1 MLRDWKGSPMRRLPL
16 LLLPLAVA
24 ACSKSDDAQQTA
36 AGPGA
41 QSAPVALAP
50 ASSPQN
56 AAGPLV
62 VDQKAGKVTTR
73 RGSSA
78 TEMIVDLPSDVLFAY
93 DSAKL
98 ATGADAA
105 LSRTARIIA
114 EGGPGPITITGYTD
128 GKGEDDYN
136 LKLSQRRAEAVADWL
151 AGHGVAES
159 RITTRGRGK
168 ANPVAPNTKLDGSDD
183 PVGRAHNRRVE
194 ITVPRAG

>member
-1 MLRDWKGSPMRRLPL
+1 MRRLAL
-16 LLLPLAVA
+16 LLLPFA
-24 ACSKSDDAQQTA
+24 ATA
-36 AGPGA
+36 CQKAEESPQAPAGPGA

-50 ASSPQN
+50 AAAPQN
-56 AAGPLV
+56 TAAPVV
-62 VDQKAGKVTTR
+62 VDRGPGKVTTR

-78 TEMIVDLPSDVLFAY
+78 MEMIVDLPSDVLFPY

-98 ATGADAA
+98 AAGADAA
-105 LSRTARIIA
+105 LTRTARIIA
-114 EGGPGPITITGYTD
+114 EGGAGPITITGYTD

-136 LKLSQRRAEAVADWL
+136 LKLSQRRAEAVAEWL
-151 AGHGVAES
+151 TAHGIEQK

-194 ITVPRAG
+194 ITIPRAA

>member
-1 MLRDWKGSPMRRLPL
+1 MRMPMILF
-16 LLLPLAVA
+16 LPLALVA
-24 ACSKSDDAQQTA
+24 CAKQDEAQQQTQT
-36 AGPGA
+36 GPTA

-50 ASSPQN
+50 ATAPQN
-56 AAGPLV
+56 VAGP
-62 VDQKAGKVTTR
+62 VTIDRSPSKLSTH
-73 RGSSA
+73 RGASA
-78 TEMIVDLPSDVLFAY
+78 TEMIVDLPSDVLFPY

-98 ATGADAA
+98 AAGADVA

-128 GKGEDDYN
+128 GKGEADYN
-136 LKLSQRRAEAVADWL
+136 LKLSQKRAEAVADWL
-151 AGHGVAES
+151 TGHGVDVK

-168 ANPVAPNTKLDGSDD
+168 ANPVAPNAKLDGSDD

>member
-1 MLRDWKGSPMRRLPL
+1 MRSLPL
-16 LLLPLAVA
+16 LLLPLVVT
-24 ACSKSDDAQQTA
+24 ACSKA
-36 AGPGA
+36 ADTPQAPAGASA

-50 ASSPQN
+50 ASAPQS
-56 AAGPLV
+56 AGGPLV

-73 RGSSA
+73 RGASA

-98 ATGADAA
+98 ASGADVA
-105 LSRTARIIA
+105 LTRTARIIA
-114 EGGPGPITITGYTD
+114 EGGPGPITINGYTD

-136 LKLSQRRAEAVADWL
+136 LKLSAKRAEAVADWL
-151 AGHGVAES
+151 TDHGVDEK
-159 RITTRGRGK
+159 RITTHGRGK

-194 ITVPRAG
+194 IVVPRGA

>member
-1 MLRDWKGSPMRRLPL
+1 MRTLTL

-24 ACSKSDDAQQTA
+24 ACAKGGDEAQQTP
-36 AGPGA
+36 AGPTA
-41 QSAPVALAP
+41 QSAPVAIAP
-50 ASSPQN
+50 ASAPQN
-56 AAGPLV
+56 AAAPLV
-62 VDQKAGKVTTR
+62 VDRLPGKLATR
-73 RGSSA
+73 RGASA

-98 ATGADAA
+98 AAGADVA

-128 GKGEDDYN
+128 GKGEADYN
-136 LKLSQRRAEAVADWL
+136 LKLSQHRAQTVADWL
-151 AGHGVAES
+151 TGHGVAES

-168 ANPVAPNTKLDGSDD
+168 ANPVAPNGKLDGSDD
-183 PVGRAHNRRVE
+183 PVGRAKNRRVE

>member
-1 MLRDWKGSPMRRLPL
+1 MRSLPL
-16 LLLPLAVA
+16 LLLPLMVT
-24 ACSKSDDAQQTA
+24 ACSKAEDTPQAQ
-36 AGPGA
+36 AGPSA
-41 QSAPVALAP
+41 QSSPVALAP

-56 AAGPLV
+56 AAGPV
-62 VDQKAGKVTTR
+62 MIDKTPGKVTTR

-78 TEMIVDLPSDVLFAY
+78 TEMIVDLPSDVLFPY

-98 ATGADAA
+98 ASGADVA
-105 LSRTARIIA
+105 LTRTARIIA

-136 LKLSQRRAEAVADWL
+136 LKLSEQRAEAVADWL
-151 AGHGVAES
+151 TDHGVDKK

-168 ANPVAPNTKLDGSDD
+168 ANPVAPNTKLDGADD

>member
-1 MLRDWKGSPMRRLPL
+1 MRSLTL
-16 LLLPLAVA
+16 LLLPLAVT
-24 ACSKSDDAQQTA
+24 ACSKAEDTPQAP

-50 ASSPQN
+50 AAAPQN
-56 AAGPLV
+56 AAAPLV
-62 VDQKAGKVTTR
+62 VDRTAGKVTTR
-73 RGSSA
+73 RGASA

-98 ATGADAA
+98 ATGADVA
-105 LSRTARIIA
+105 LGRTARIIG
-114 EGGPGPITITGYTD
+114 EGGPGPITITGFTD

-136 LKLSQRRAEAVADWL
+136 LKLSEKRAQAVADWL
-151 AGHGVAES
+151 AGHGIDEK

-168 ANPVAPNTKLDGSDD
+168 ANPVAPNAKLDGSDD

-194 ITVPRAG
+194 ITVPRAA